1 MVCDSRGP
9 LPLCQVMSG
18 VSEHLADT
26 LDGRGEDIYLLLRV
40 VQGERCPRRA
50 LYLQTLHEGLGA
62 VVACADSDTETVE
75 ECAHVEMVDVA
86 YEEADD
92 SIMSGSCSSN
102 GSCGG

>member
-1 MVCDSRGP
+1 M
-9 LPLCQVMSG
+9 MSG

-75 ECAHVEMVDVA
+75 ECAHVEVVDIA
-86 YEEADD
+86 QLERYD
-92 SIMSGSCSSN
+92 SVLLPTIVRAVDAHAVDG
-102 GSCGG
+102 